1 MPKSNKPM
9 EIPVHFLRP
18 IAVLLLL
25 AAWCAACLAAETM
38 PATTAAS
45 IMAGTPDQYASAC
58 HADMD
63 RAKSQMA
70 ALKTMKAP
78 REPLAALDAFD
89 EAELSLGNALARSSL
104 AREVEPT
111 AEMRS
116 AAEKCEQ
123 EADALNTDFSL
134 DRGIYDALANLDR
147 SKLDAEAKFYLERT
161 LRDFR
166 RAGVDRDDATR
177 SKVKS
182 LREQLVKTGQQ
193 FGHNISSDVRKMEID
208 PAELNGLPDDFRSS
222 HKPGADGKSTLA
234 TDNTDYIPFMTY
246 STSSRAR
253 EEFWKLYRQR
263 AHPKN
268 LETLAEL
275 LKERYELATLLGY
288 KDWADYV
295 TEDKMIGSEKNAADF
310 IEKIAGASHARMEHD
325 YQELLERKRQDYPKA
340 TVVYPWE
347 STYLAEKVRAEKYD
361 FDARTVRPY
370 FQYAKVKQGIMDMT
384 SKMFGI
390 TYRRVPDA
398 QVWHPDVE
406 VYDVYDGDRLLG
418 RIYFDMFPRENKYK
432 HYATFGMASGKRGR
446 AYPEAA
452 LVCNFPHPSGND
464 PGLMEHGDVVTFFHE
479 YGHLLHAIFRGNTRW
494 TGPDLE
500 WDFIEAPSQMLEE
513 WAWDPGVLQTF
524 AKHYKTGDPLPV
536 DVARRM
542 KVADDFGRG
551 LQVRQQM
558 FYAALSLQLYARNPK
573 GLDSTELVAQL
584 QDRYTPFKYVKGT
597 YMQESFGHLDGYS
610 AIYYTYM
617 WSLVIAKDMFTV
629 FKHDGL
635 LSPDAAARYRHA
647 VLERG
652 GSKPAATLVTD
663 FLGRPYGFKAYEDW
677 LNGKM

>member
-1 MPKSNKPM
+1 VL
-9 EIPVHFLRP
+9 IRLT
-18 IAVLLLL
+18 AVLVFFASLSVSSL
-25 AAWCAACLAAETM
+25 AADKAPVPGAAAA
-38 PATTAAS
+38 
-45 IMAGTPDQYASAC
+45 ILAGTPEQYASAC

-63 RAKSQMA
+63 RAKSEMT
-70 ALKTMKAP
+70 ALKAMKP
-78 REPLAALDAFD
+78 PGDPVPALDAYD
-89 EAELSLGNALARSSL
+89 EAELALSNALARSGL
-104 AREVEPT
+104 AHEVEPT
-111 AEMRS
+111 AEMRK
-116 AAEKCEQ
+116 AAEKCEL
-123 EADALNTDFSL
+123 EASALNTDFSL
-134 DRGIYDALANLDR
+134 DRGIYEALAGLDR
-147 SKLDAEAKFYLERT
+147 SKLDAETKFYLERT

-177 SKVKS
+177 AKIKE
-182 LREQLVKTGQQ
+182 LREELVKTGQE
-193 FGHNISSDVRKMEID
+193 FGNNIRSDVRKIEVD
-208 PAELNGLPDDFRSS
+208 PAALTGLPSDFRAA
-222 HKPGADGKSTLA
+222 HKPGADGKVTLT

-246 STSSRAR
+246 STSDQAR
-253 EEFWKLYRQR
+253 EEYWKLYRLR

-268 LETLAEL
+268 LAMLSQL
-275 LKERYELATLLGY
+275 LEERYQLATLLGY

-310 IEKIAGASHARMEHD
+310 IEKIATASRARMEHD
-325 YQELLERKRQDYPKA
+325 YQELLERKRQDDPKA
-340 TVVYPWE
+340 TAVYPWE
-347 STYLAEKVRAEKYD
+347 ATYLAEKVRAEKYN

-370 FQYAKVKQGIMDMT
+370 FQYAKVKQGIMDLT
-384 SKMFGI
+384 SKMFDI

-398 QVWHPDVE
+398 KVWYPDVE
-406 VYDVYDGDRLLG
+406 TYDVYDGKHRLG
-418 RIYFDMFPRENKYK
+418 RIYFDMFPRANKYK
-432 HYATFGMASGKRGR
+432 HYATFRLANGKRGR
-446 AYPEAA
+446 TLPEAV
-452 LVCNFPHPSGND
+452 LVCNFPRPSGDD

-479 YGHLLHAIFRGNTRW
+479 YGHLLHAIFSGNTRW

-524 AKHYKTGDPLPV
+524 AKQYKSGEPLPV
-536 DVARRM
+536 AVAKRM
-542 KVADDFGRG
+542 KIADDFGRG

-573 GLDSTELVAQL
+573 GLDSTELMAQL

-629 FKHDGL
+629 FKQDGL
-635 LSPDAAARYRHA
+635 LNPEAAARYRQD
-647 VLERG
+647 VLEPG

>member
-1 MPKSNKPM
+1 MPKSNKPG
-9 EIPVHFLRP
+9 EITVRFTRL
-18 IAVLLLL
+18 IAVLLFVAALCASSL
-25 AAWCAACLAAETM
+25 AADKAPAPGAATIL
-38 PATTAAS
+38 
-45 IMAGTPDQYASAC
+45 AGTPEQYLSAC

-63 RAKSQMA
+63 RARSQMA
-70 ALKTMKAP
+70 ALKAMKAP
-78 REPLAALDAFD
+78 RDPIPALDAYD
-89 EAELSLGNALARSSL
+89 EAELALANALFRSGL
-104 AREVEPT
+104 AREVEPA
-111 AEMRS
+111 AEMRA

-123 EADALNTDFSL
+123 EADALSTDFSL
-134 DRGIYDALANLDR
+134 DRGIYDALAGLDR
-147 SKLDAEAKFYLERT
+147 SKLDAETKFYLERS

-177 SKVKS
+177 ARIKD

-193 FGHNISSDVRKMEID
+193 FGNNIKSGVLKIEVD
-208 PAELNGLPDDFRSS
+208 PTELTGLPDDFRAA
-222 HKPGADGKSTLA
+222 HKPGPDGKSTLT

-246 STSSRAR
+246 SASNRAR

-263 AHPKN
+263 GHPKN
-268 LETLAEL
+268 LDTLAEML
-275 LKERYELATLLGY
+275 QERYELATLLGY
-288 KDWADYV
+288 KDWADYI

-310 IEKIAGASHARMEHD
+310 IEKIATASRARMEHD
-325 YQELLERKRQDYPKA
+325 YQELLERKRQDDPKA
-340 TVVYPWE
+340 TAVYPWE
-347 STYLAEKVRAEKYD
+347 SPYLSEKVRAEKYD

-370 FQYAKVKQGIMDMT
+370 FQYAKVKQGIMDLT

-390 TYRRVPDA
+390 SYRRVPDA
-398 QVWHPDVE
+398 KVWHPDVE
-406 VYDVYDGDRLLG
+406 TYDVYDGDRLLG

-432 HYATFGMASGKRGR
+432 HYATFGMANGKRGR
-446 AYPEAA
+446 ALPESV
-452 LVCNFPHPSGND
+452 LVCNFPRPGDD

-479 YGHLLHAIFRGNTRW
+479 YGHLLHAIFSGNTRW
-494 TGPDLE
+494 TGPNLE

-524 AKHYKTGDPLPV
+524 AKHYKTGEALPL

-542 KVADDFGRG
+542 KTADDFGRG

-558 FYAALSLQLYARNPK
+558 FYAALSLQLYSRNPK
-573 GLDSTELVAQL
+573 GLDSTEVVAQL

-597 YMQESFGHLDGYS
+597 YMQEGFGHLDGYS

-617 WSLVIAKDMFTV
+617 WSLVIAKDMLTV

-635 LSPDAAARYRHA
+635 LSPEAAAHYRHA
-647 VLERG
+647 VLEPG

>member
-1 MPKSNKPM
+1 MRLT
-9 EIPVHFLRP
+9 HLT
-18 IAVLLLL
+18 AVLLLFAALCASSL
-25 AAWCAACLAAETM
+25 AADKA
-38 PATTAAS
+38 PAPGAS
-45 IMAGTPDQYASAC
+45 AILAGTPDQYVSAC

-63 RAKSQMA
+63 RAKSQMS
-70 ALKTMKAP
+70 ALKSMKAP
-78 REPLAALDAFD
+78 RDPITALDAYD
-89 EAELSLGNALARSSL
+89 EAELVLTDALFRSGL

-134 DRGIYDALANLDR
+134 DRGIYDALASLDR
-147 SKLDAEAKFYLERT
+147 SKLDGETRFYLERT

-177 SKVKS
+177 AKIKG
-182 LREQLVKTGQQ
+182 LREQLVKTGQE
-193 FGHNISSDVRKMEID
+193 FGNNIKSDVRKMEVD
-208 PAELNGLPDDFRSS
+208 PGDLTGLPDDFRAA
-222 HKPGADGKSTLA
+222 HKSGPDGKATLT

-246 STSSRAR
+246 SSSDKAR
-253 EEFWKLYRQR
+253 EEFWKLYRLR
-263 AHPKN
+263 GHPKN
-268 LETLAEL
+268 LEVLQQMLE
-275 LKERYELATLLGY
+275 ERYELARLLGY
-288 KDWADYV
+288 KDWADYI

-310 IEKIAGASHARMEHD
+310 IEKIATASRARMEHD
-325 YQELLERKRQDYPKA
+325 YQELLERERQDDPKA
-340 TVVYPWE
+340 NAVYPWQ
-347 STYLAEKVRAEKYD
+347 STYLAEKVRAEKYN

-370 FQYAKVKQGIMDMT
+370 FQYAKVKQGIMELT
-384 SKMFGI
+384 SKMFAI
-390 TYRRVPDA
+390 SYRRVPDA
-398 QVWHPDVE
+398 KVWHPDVE
-406 VYDVYDGDRLLG
+406 AYDVYDGDRLLG

-432 HYATFGMASGKRGR
+432 HYATFGLAEGKRGR
-446 AYPEAA
+446 ALPEYV
-452 LVCNFPHPSGND
+452 LVCNFPRPNGDD

-479 YGHLLHAIFRGNTRW
+479 YGHLLHGIFSGNTRW
-494 TGPDLE
+494 TGPNIE

-524 AKHYKTGDPLPV
+524 AKNYKTGEPLPI
-536 DVARRM
+536 DVAKRM
-542 KVADDFGRG
+542 KIADDFGRG

-573 GLDSTELVAQL
+573 GLNSTELMAQL
-584 QDRYTPFKYVKGT
+584 QDRYTPFKYVKNT

-635 LSPDAAARYRHA
+635 LSSEAATHYRRA
-647 VLERG
+647 VLEPG
-652 GSKPAATLVTD
+652 GSKPAAMLVTD
-663 FLGRPYGFKAYEDW
+663 FLGRPYGFNAYEDW

>member
-1 MPKSNKPM
+1 
-9 EIPVHFLRP
+9 
-18 IAVLLLL
+18 
-25 AAWCAACLAAETM
+25 
-38 PATTAAS
+38 
-45 IMAGTPDQYASAC
+45 
-58 HADMD
+58 
-63 RAKSQMA
+63 MA
-70 ALKTMKAP
+70 ALKAMKAP
-78 REPLAALDAFD
+78 RDPIPALDAYD
-89 EAELSLGNALARSSL
+89 EAELALANALFRSGL

-111 AEMRS
+111 AEMRT

-134 DRGIYDALANLDR
+134 DRSIYDALTGLDR
-147 SKLDAEAKFYLERT
+147 SKLDAETKFYLERT
-161 LRDFR
+161 RRDFR

-177 SKVKS
+177 AKIKS

-193 FGHNISSDVRKMEID
+193 FGNNIKSGVLKLEVD
-208 PAELNGLPDDFRSS
+208 PAELERAARRFSRRTQGRARWQS
-222 HKPGADGKSTLA
+222 HSDHRQHRLHTFHDLFAS
-234 TDNTDYIPFMTY
+234 N
-246 STSSRAR
+246 RAR

-263 AHPKN
+263 GHPKN
-268 LETLAEL
+268 LEVLAQML
-275 LKERYELATLLGY
+275 HERYELATLLGY

-310 IEKIAGASHARMEHD
+310 IEKIATASRARMEHD
-325 YQELLERKRQDYPKA
+325 YQELLERKRQDDPKA

-347 STYLAEKVRAEKYD
+347 SPYLSEKVRAEKYD

-370 FQYAKVKQGIMDMT
+370 FQYAKVKQGILDLT

-390 TYRRVPDA
+390 SYRRVPDA
-398 QVWHPDVE
+398 KVWHPDVE
-406 VYDVYDGDRLLG
+406 TYDVYDGDRLLG

-432 HYATFGMASGKRGR
+432 HYATFGMANGKRGR
-446 AYPEAA
+446 ALPEAV
-452 LVCNFPHPSGND
+452 LVCNFPRPSGDD
-464 PGLMEHGDVVTFFHE
+464 PGLMEHSDVVTFFHE
-479 YGHLLHAIFRGNTRW
+479 YGHLLHAIFSGNTRW
-494 TGPDLE
+494 TGPRSE

-524 AKHYKTGDPLPV
+524 ARHYKTGEALPL

-542 KVADDFGRG
+542 KTADDFGSG
-551 LQVRQQM
+551 LQVREQM

-573 GLDSTELVAQL
+573 GLDSTEVVAEL

-597 YMQESFGHLDGYS
+597 YMQEGFGHLDGYS

-617 WSLVIAKDMFTV
+617 WSLVIAKDLLTV

-635 LSPDAAARYRHA
+635 LSPEAAARYRHA
-647 VLERG
+647 VLEPG

>member
-1 MPKSNKPM
+1 MPKSNKPR
-9 EIPVHFLRP
+9 EITVRFTRLT
-18 IAVLLLL
+18 AVLLFVAALCASSL
-25 AAWCAACLAAETM
+25 AADKAPAPGAATIL
-38 PATTAAS
+38 
-45 IMAGTPDQYASAC
+45 AGTPEQYLSAC

-70 ALKTMKAP
+70 ALKAMKAP
-78 REPLAALDAFD
+78 RDPIPALDAYD
-89 EAELSLGNALARSSL
+89 EAELGLANALFRSGL

-116 AAEKCEQ
+116 ASEKCEQ

-134 DRGIYDALANLDR
+134 DRGIYVALAGLDR
-147 SKLDAEAKFYLERT
+147 SKLDAETKFYLEHA

-177 SKVKS
+177 ARIKD
-182 LREQLVKTGQQ
+182 LREQLVRTGQQ
-193 FGHNISSDVRKMEID
+193 FGNNIKSGVLKIAVD
-208 PAELNGLPDDFRSS
+208 PAELNGLPDDFRAA
-222 HKPGADGKSTLA
+222 HKAGPDGKSTLT

-246 STSSRAR
+246 SASNRAR

-263 AHPKN
+263 GHPKN
-268 LETLAEL
+268 LDTLAEML
-275 LKERYELATLLGY
+275 QERYELATLLGY
-288 KDWADYV
+288 KDWADYI

-310 IEKIAGASHARMEHD
+310 IEKIATASRARMEHD
-325 YQELLERKRQDYPKA
+325 YQELLERKRQDDPKA

-347 STYLAEKVRAEKYD
+347 SPYLSEKVRAEKYD

-370 FQYAKVKQGIMDMT
+370 FQYAKVKQGIMDLT

-390 TYRRVPDA
+390 SYRRVPDA
-398 QVWHPDVE
+398 KVWHPDVE
-406 VYDVYDGDRLLG
+406 TYDVYDGDRLLG

-432 HYATFGMASGKRGR
+432 HYATFGMANGKRGR
-446 AYPEAA
+446 ALPESV
-452 LVCNFPHPSGND
+452 LVCNFPRPDGDD

-479 YGHLLHAIFRGNTRW
+479 YGHLLHAIFSGNTRW
-494 TGPDLE
+494 TGPNLE

-524 AKHYKTGDPLPV
+524 ARHYKTGEALPL

-542 KVADDFGRG
+542 KTADDFGRG

-558 FYAALSLQLYARNPK
+558 FYAALSLQLYSRNPK
-573 GLDSTELVAQL
+573 GLDSSEVVAQL

-597 YMQESFGHLDGYS
+597 YMQEGFGHLDGYS

-617 WSLVIAKDMFTV
+617 WSLVIAKDMLTV

-635 LSPDAAARYRHA
+635 LSPEAAAHYRHA
-647 VLERG
+647 VLEPG